1 MWVSSALIFL
11 YIYTYK
17 KSPLATASR
26 HPSSMQCWCLFVCL
40 FVITAPIFLL
50 PWILALS
57 VSLAG
62 WRARL
67 LETFWV
73 RSLWWFV
80 FGWGIF
86 VMSGGERWMD
96 GGMEGGREE
105 GGRCV
110 FVSYNPSNQY
120 HKNMSVGECIQ
131 STCPVTSSSF
141 AFQTPCSITGW
152 LAYFTCFL
160 HWLIHPSIRLFLHLF
175 VNPSRALCI
184 YIYISLDSNFRI
196 YLSNFSFLFVE
207 K

>member
-86 VMSGGERWMD
+86 VMSGGGEMDGWMD
-96 GGMEGGREE
+96 GWM
-105 GGRCV
+105 CV
-110 FVSYNPSNQY
+110 CIHISIQSVSWGYGCRRVYTEHMPSRFILLRVPNSMLNHWSPILHASPFVSPSFLLIR
-120 HKNMSVGECIQ
+120 HV
-131 STCPVTSSSF
+131 
-141 AFQTPCSITGW
+141 PCV
-152 LAYFTCFL
+152 Y
-160 HWLIHPSIRLFLHLF
+160 IH
-175 VNPSRALCI
+175 I
-184 YIYISLDSNFRI
+184 YIF
-196 YLSNFSFLFVE
+196 E
-207 K
+207 